1 MNWSITSTLEV
12 FTSNTE
18 PKLIMKAGI
27 GEKSDIEFDFEQ
39 WNQWFRVNIL
49 KLVDET
55 GARLTS
61 DEHGALMDGL
71 RVLALE
77 TKALY
82 HRLVS

>member
-1 MNWSITSTLEV
+1 
-12 FTSNTE
+12 
-18 PKLIMKAGI
+18 
-27 GEKSDIEFDFEQ
+27 
-39 WNQWFRVNIL
+39 L